1 MLASMSKPD
10 SHSRVSALYYA
21 VKRQELCYC
30 SLSPWPEYHTAKSA
44 MLLVNFSLPIGFV
57 RLVCLFAI
65 LSMLGCQFAPK
76 KSIVDWPWMKTEA
89 KTVPDR
95 ILPVWTDSVLHQPSQ
110 PGVRGFGGRVYF
122 YGKENTEPIE
132 VDGNFAVYVFDAED
146 STSTNQK
153 PLRKFVFTADQFK
166 SHMSKTSMGPS
177 YSVWIPWGEVGGP
190 PRKLSLISRFEGREG
205 GTTISDPTIK
215 MLPGIPSNK
224 EAAIG
229 RTAATATNGNS
240 TVSLAGHN
248 ESPSRSSTKDE
259 SDDTSGVESIDLPPA
274 FQRHLRAP
282 STSIETLPTKQPKDE
297 STTSL
302 QRSADSVESIAAPVS
317 TQVYDYRTR
326 GRHQHSGSLPKK
338 PTKSDI
344 RKGRWIQSISRT
356 DKPE

>member
-1 MLASMSKPD
+1 MLVSMSKRDP
-10 SHSRVSALYYA
+10 HSLARAP
-21 VKRQELCYC
+21 CC
-30 SLSPWPEYHTAKSA
+30 SLGPWPERHTAQGA
-44 MLLVNFSLPIGFV
+44 MLLVILSLPIALV
-57 RLVCLFAI
+57 RLLCLSCL
-65 LSMLGCQFAPK
+65 LSTLGCQFAPK
-76 KSIVDWPWMKTEA
+76 KSIVDWPWMKTDT
-89 KTVPDR
+89 KSVPDR

-146 STSTNQK
+146 NFSTTQK

-215 MLPGIPSNK
+215 LLPGIPTNK
-224 EAAIG
+224 EASISQ
-229 RTAATATNGNS
+229 TAATAPNGS
-240 TVSLAGHN
+240 SSVSLAGHN
-248 ESPSRSSTKDE
+248 ESPSRSRKKEE
-259 SDDTSGVESIDLPPA
+259 SNEASSVESIDLPPA

-282 STSIETLPTKQPKDE
+282 NKQIETLPTKHPKDDP
-297 STTSL
+297 TTTL
-302 QRSADSVESIAAPVS
+302 QRSADSVEVIAAPVS
-317 TQVYDYRTR
+317 TQVYDYRSR
-326 GRHQHSGSLPKK
+326 GRVGHSGILPKK
-338 PTKSDI
+338 PAKNDI
-344 RKGRWIQSISRT
+344 REGRWIQSISRT